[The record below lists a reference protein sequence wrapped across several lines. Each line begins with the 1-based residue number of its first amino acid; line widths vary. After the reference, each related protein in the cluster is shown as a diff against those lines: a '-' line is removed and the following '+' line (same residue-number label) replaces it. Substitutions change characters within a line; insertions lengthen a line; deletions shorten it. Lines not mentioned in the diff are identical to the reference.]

1 MSTICSQ
8 SDHSNINEEKTERTL
23 TWISNVL
30 KMPANLGRRRIN
42 SCFSSSGTFARVE
55 KQVTKPSENI
65 FDCAETIATPN
76 KTEEDDLDNQRFIF
90 PELDLSLEGSANS
103 SSHSSSYSVDPAY
116 CKRVNADL
124 TWRMRV
130 LLLDWMFEVSSELFL
145 KRQTFYLAVNYVDWF
160 FSKVTGVGREKIQCV
175 GTAALYLSS
184 KMEEINPPKLEVL
197 SIATAGGSTK

>member
-1 MSTICSQ
+1 
-8 SDHSNINEEKTERTL
+8 
-23 TWISNVL
+23 
-30 KMPANLGRRRIN
+30 MPANLGRRRIN

-76 KTEEDDLDNQRFIF
+76 KTEEDDLDSQRFIF
-90 PELDLSLEGSANS
+90 PVLDLSLEGSANS
-103 SSHSSSYSVDPAY
+103 SSHSSSYAVDPAY

-145 KRQTFYLAVNYVDWF
+145 KRQTFYLAVNYVD
-160 FSKVTGVGREKIQCV
+160 
-175 GTAALYLSS
+175 
-184 KMEEINPPKLEVL
+184 
-197 SIATAGGSTK
+197 